1 LELEPYEL
9 HAFVRTAPEGSVE
22 EQMVFYETVPGG
34 AGYVEE
40 MARRLPEVAAAAS
53 RRLYGHG
60 CSKACYL
67 CLKHYRNQRWHAF
80 FDKDRVR
87 DVILTLS
94 KQDPVVPA
102 DATAGA
108 GVQLLDRMLTERR
121 EEAGRDGVQD
131 PQTGR
136 YRKGAIEEPLRAAI
150 ERIQDLPPGKRDL
163 EIRDGDRLVTVPD
176 FAWEDVKLAV
186 YCDGFV
192 VHGNRETLELDA
204 SKRNWL
210 QSRDWVVLTYWGRT
224 VLKDPDAC
232 ARQIAVVYVARIRE
246 ATRFAP

>member
-1 LELEPYEL
+1 
-9 HAFVRTAPEGSVE
+9 
-22 EQMVFYETVPGG
+22 
-34 AGYVEE
+34 
-40 MARRLPEVAAAAS
+40 MARRLPEVATAAS
-53 RRLYGHG
+53 KRLYGHR

-67 CLKHYRNQRWHAF
+67 CLKHYRNQRWHPF

-87 DVILTLS
+87 DLILTLS
-94 KQDPVVPA
+94 KQETVVPA
-102 DATAGA
+102 EAIAGT
-108 GVQLLDRMLTERR
+108 GVQVLGRMLADRR
-121 EEAGRDGVQD
+121 EEAGTGGVRD

-136 YRKGAIEEPLRAAI
+136 YRKGAIEEPLKEALERA
-150 ERIQDLPPGKRDL
+150 QGLPPGSRDL

-204 SKRNWL
+204 GKRNWL
-210 QSRDWVVLTYWGRT
+210 QSRGWVVLTYWGRT

-232 ARQIAVVYVARIRE
+232 ARQIAEVYFSRSRE
-246 ATRFAP
+246 VG